1 MSWFVA
7 CWYKFRKFESYFKYF
22 RVVMVKNMQG
32 LIDHGTLGS
41 GVSHKWLDKL
51 SRLIEWFVHAD
62 SDGSNN
68 FWFDC
73 QSALY
78 V

>member
-1 MSWFVA
+1 
-7 CWYKFRKFESYFKYF
+7 
-22 RVVMVKNMQG
+22 MQG